1 MLYHLNLLDEHGRL
15 LASEPFW
22 AEDDQEACEAGA
34 TVLQTCKDAATQFEV
49 RCNGVVVAG
58 GQHQRA
64 LFDMQT
70 IIDRRQ
76 ANIIDLED
84 RLQRGFTA
92 VALSRRLLRATNHLR
107 RLGLL

>member
-1 MLYHLNLLDEHGRL
+1 
-15 LASEPFW
+15 
-22 AEDDQEACEAGA
+22 
-34 TVLQTCKDAATQFEV
+34 VLQTCKDAVTQFEV
-49 RCNGVVVAG
+49 RRDGVFVAG
-58 GQHQRA
+58 GQRRRA

-92 VALSRRLLRATNHLR
+92 VALSRRLLRATDHLR
-107 RLGLL
+107 RIGLL